1 MAIIYEESGRVFTL
15 QTNTSSYQMKAG
27 EHDVL
32 LHLYYGEKIEP
43 YDMSYLI
50 MRADRGF
57 SGNLYEARKD
67 RTFSLDYL
75 PQEYSCFGNGDYR
88 ADCLRAVNADGSQCA
103 DLRYKGYKVYKG
115 KYSLPGLPALHEGDG
130 GWETLEIALE
140 DSASGLEV
148 TLYYGVL
155 ESLDVIARAARI
167 VNHGQ
172 KPVRL
177 ERALSFCLDMPDSSM
192 DFMHF
197 YGKHTMERMPERL
210 PLHHGSQS
218 VGSRR
223 GTSSHHHN
231 PFVILCRPEACEEQG
246 ECFSFSLLYSGSF
259 TADSAAGVSTTPES
273 GSMRIFFTPVYSTSS
288 LPSRRVVEQEAASST
303 AQRGRTMFRMR
314 CGLIFSVF
322 WFWDA
327 SA

>member
-15 QTNTSSYQMKAG
+15 QTSTSSYQMKAG

-103 DLRYKGYKVYKG
+103 DLRYKGYKIYKG
-115 KYSLPGLPALHEGDG
+115 KYGLPGLPALHEGDG

-177 ERALSFCLDMPDSSM
+177 ERVLSFCLDMPDSSM

-210 PLHHGSQS
+210 P
-218 VGSRR
+218 
-223 GTSSHHHN
+223 SS
-231 PFVILCRPEACEEQG
+231 LY
-246 ECFSFSLLYSGSF
+246 SFRISSNVNLWSAISSLL
-259 TADSAAGVSTTPES
+259 
-273 GSMRIFFTPVYSTSS
+273 
-288 LPSRRVVEQEAASST
+288 
-303 AQRGRTMFRMR
+303 
-314 CGLIFSVF
+314 
-322 WFWDA
+322 W
-327 SA
+327 